1 MLPDPAWITAVT
13 LFAISTSVSPGPNN
27 LLLVASGARFGFAR
41 TLPHVVGIAI
51 GFPVMVL
58 VVGLALGGVF
68 TALPWLHDVLAVIGI
83 LYLLYLA
90 WTLLGSAGDG
100 PSEKTA
106 ARPIG
111 FVEAALFQWVNPKA
125 WIMATTA
132 ITAYTAG
139 VDFAAA
145 LAGIVTIF
153 GLVGCGS
160 SALWAGAGTVVARW
174 LHTPGRR
181 RLFNAVLAAMLVASV
196 LPIVLDLVAAH
207 GPGFVPR

>member
-1 MLPDPAWITAVT
+1 MPDPAWIAAVT

-41 TLPHVVGIAI
+41 TLRHVMGIAI

-68 TALPWLHDVLAVIGI
+68 AALPWLHDVLAVIGI

-100 PSEKTA
+100 PSGNPPRGRSA
-106 ARPIG
+106 SSRRPCSSG
-111 FVEAALFQWVNPKA
+111 STRRRGSWRRRRSPP
-125 WIMATTA
+125 
-132 ITAYTAG
+132 TAG
-139 VDFAAA
+139 LDFAPA
-145 LAGIVTIF
+145 LAGIVAIF

-174 LHTPGRR
+174 LHSPGRR

-207 GPGFVPR
+207 GPGAAPR

>member
-1 MLPDPAWITAVT
+1 MPDPAWITAVT

-27 LLLVASGARFGFAR
+27 LLLVASGARFGFVR
-41 TLPHVVGIAI
+41 TLRHVVGINL

-58 VVGLALGGVF
+58 IVGLVLGGVF
-68 TALPWLHDVLAVIGI
+68 TALPWLHDALAVIGI

-90 WTLLGSAGDG
+90 WTLLGSVGAG
-100 PSEKTA
+100 PSEKSA

-111 FVEAALFQWVNPKA
+111 LVEAALFQWVNPKA

-139 VDFAAA
+139 LDFAAA
-145 LAGIVTIF
+145 LAGIVVIF
-153 GLVGCGS
+153 CIVGFGS
-160 SALWAGAGTVVARW
+160 SSLWAGAGTVVARW
-174 LHTPGRR
+174 LDTPLRR

-196 LPIVLDLVAAH
+196 VPIVLDLLAAH
-207 GPGFVPR
+207 GPGPASR